1 MSGEEEKKPTVANL
15 YAKQKEWGND
25 ISRERNKGLFKRIL
39 KEGSVSDKPVDGSK
53 VEVHYVGRLLDG
65 TVFDSSRERETT
77 FEFVLGT
84 KSVIKG
90 WEEGVKTMNRG
101 EVCLLTCKPEYAYG
115 EKGSPPKIPA
125 NATLQFEVEL
135 IQWKGEDITPNKDG
149 GVRRLL
155 LKQDTKP
162 DYYMPKEGAE
172 VKVHVQGKYKE
183 NVFED
188 RDVTFVLGEGS
199 ENNVVEALEIAIMQM
214 RKGQCYHLDV
224 LPRYAYGDKGN
235 ADFGIPPGAE
245 LEYQVE
251 LHQFEKMKEPWDYEN
266 VKERIAEADHV
277 KERGTMFFK
286 ESKFDLALKVYKRAF
301 GIVEGSHIH
310 REEDKEACKGTVA
323 VLRLNM
329 ALCHLKLENG
339 LEAREECEKV
349 LEVDKDNI
357 KALFRK
363 GQVSHVPFVHLTT
376 TLSQLLNISWIYM
389 RTLSNASNFHSEV
402 KCVGFIQGSCV
413 YPVLKVLGNSIR
425 QAVV

>member
-1 MSGEEEKKPTVANL
+1 
-15 YAKQKEWGND
+15 
-25 ISRERNKGLFKRIL
+25 
-39 KEGSVSDKPVDGSK
+39 
-53 VEVHYVGRLLDG
+53 
-65 TVFDSSRERETT
+65 
-77 FEFVLGT
+77 
-84 KSVIKG
+84 
-90 WEEGVKTMNRG
+90 
-101 EVCLLTCKPEYAYG
+101 
-115 EKGSPPKIPA
+115 
-125 NATLQFEVEL
+125 
-135 IQWKGEDITPNKDG
+135 
-149 GVRRLL
+149 
-155 LKQDTKP
+155 
-162 DYYMPKEGAE
+162 
-172 VKVHVQGKYKE
+172 VQGKYKE